1 LREVEGFVISE
12 TPYGETSKIINL
24 LTKKGIKGILCK
36 GAKSLKSPNRSITMK
51 FSYGKYIIYDKK
63 DKTSILKEGTV
74 IDDFYH
80 IKNDIILIGYM
91 TYMSELVYQV
101 VKQNVSEIVYEIF
114 ISALKKIDE
123 GMNPMIICNIFEI
136 KMLDYLGVGIN
147 LDCCNGCG
155 SNKNIVTISADIGGY
170 ICSYCYKGE
179 YIYDAKTIKMIRMYK
194 LVNIDSI
201 SDIKV
206 NENISREINRFLN
219 VYYDRFT
226 GLYLKSKKFLQDLTE
241 MN

>member
-1 LREVEGFVISE
+1 
-12 TPYGETSKIINL
+12 
-24 LTKKGIKGILCK
+24 
-36 GAKSLKSPNRSITMK
+36 
-51 FSYGKYIIYDKK
+51 
-63 DKTSILKEGTV
+63 
-74 IDDFYH
+74 
-80 IKNDIILIGYM
+80 M

-147 LDCCNGCG
+147 LECCNSCG
-155 SNKNIVTISADIGGY
+155 SNKNIVTISADLGGY
-170 ICSYCYKGE
+170 ICTDCYKGE
-179 YIYDAKTIKMIRMYK
+179 YVYDAKTIKMIRMYK

-201 SDIKV
+201 SDIKISD
-206 NENISREINRFLN
+206 NISNEINRFLN

-226 GLYLKSKKFLQDLTE
+226 GLYLKSKKFLQDLTT
-241 MN
+241 M